1 MPRAGVDERDFI
13 VLAHWFVREVGPRLS
28 AWVDGEGVKVEARAL
43 QARANRARAIG
54 EVDDHV
60 HAFLIMSTAQALRWC
75 WAEGLGVS
83 GRAWVKPDGEVV
95 QAPNGHVQWVTENMD
110 NLIAQGLAPQ
120 DPAKRTPQATSI
132 SLMMDQGWVR
142 YSGGQI
148 TSPKGMP
155 SAAQVAALDGLIKQ
169 VGAPA
174 GFSIDLLIGKQF
186 LSVPASEVEAQ
197 GLEAVLSR
205 IGTEHRADMGGGTDG
220 PQQQGDGCDVGHNFM
235 ETVQD
240 GSTAPFERSYRYMKQ
255 DWQPEVW
262 WSRQLLD
269 YLSHNFPGKKDVSGP
284 EPDAGSIPSAT
295 GPGQQFASSVRIVLE
310 ASRRQADASN
320 EDWESQMRS
329 EEEMA
334 EAELK
339 SSEDPGDYGVFM
351 GMSAMKRAMPLLQSG
366 KLSMSAYNL
375 LGSAVEAMAAGKTGD
390 QFVGERIELMSWE
403 YTEDGEKLGPNPNAR
418 RHETII
424 HRDVEQLKNLGLW
437 PWGMIKASFQ
447 KQADATD
454 PSDTDGQHDQ
464 LNEDSTSTHLLD
476 PASVLYKKQRGLGA
490 PMGDPG
496 GGGDGE
502 MRTRLGQ
509 RWFRR
514 KSDKALEQQIIQME
528 KDHLEPQQI
537 TRELREDGV
546 PTQVIDETYDNRD
559 KNLVKVVEVTI

>member
-1 MPRAGVDERDFI
+1 MPRAGADERDFI
-13 VLAHWFVREVGPRLS
+13 ALAHWFVREVGPRLS

-174 GFSIDLLIGKQF
+174 GFSIDLLIGTQF

-295 GPGQQFASSVRIVLE
+295 GPGQQFASAVKTVLT
-310 ASRRQADASN
+310 
-320 EDWESQMRS
+320 
-329 EEEMA
+329 
-334 EAELK
+334 
-339 SSEDPGDYGVFM
+339 
-351 GMSAMKRAMPLLQSG
+351 AM
-366 KLSMSAYNL
+366 
-375 LGSAVEAMAAGKTGD
+375 
-390 QFVGERIELMSWE
+390 ERE
-403 YTEDGEKLGPNPNAR
+403 
-418 RHETII
+418 
-424 HRDVEQLKNLGLW
+424 
-437 PWGMIKASFQ
+437 
-447 KQADATD
+447 ADATD